1 MIKIKNSKQIECQR
15 DIQQVTE
22 MFGSLE
28 FVILE
33 LFVI

>member
-1 MIKIKNSKQIECQR
+1 MTEIKNSKQIECQQG
-15 DIQQVTE
+15 IQQVIE
-22 MFGSLE
+22 LFGSLE